1 MNFAN
6 MQKAAQ
12 SRYSVSSI
20 PQLTEVCSD
29 SSSSDDEDNKNK
41 MNKMKKQR
49 VTKSVTEGQEKV
61 LVALLKKHGPRVS
74 VGWRGRVEDGLGGR
88 R

>member
-41 MNKMKKQR
+41 MKKQR

-74 VGWRGRVEDGLGGR
+74 VGWRGRVEEGLGGR
-88 R
+88 S

>member
-29 SSSSDDEDNKNK
+29 SSSSDDEDNENNK
-41 MNKMKKQR
+41 ENKR
-49 VTKSVTEGQEKV
+49 VTKSVTVGQEKV
-61 LVALLKKHGPRVS
+61 LVALLKKFDVR
-74 VGWRGRVEDGLGGR
+74 
-88 R
+88 